1 MSLAR
6 PVRLLA
12 VAAVAIGAAVVVR
25 STLLAPKA
33 VAVSVQAAA
42 PGKVEETVSNSKA
55 GTVKSR
61 RRATLSPE
69 IGGRL
74 AEVAVTK
81 GQRVKKGDLLLRL
94 AGEELAAQVSLRE
107 RTLDAVLAAER
118 EACTGAD
125 LAAREYERSRKLSED
140 EVVSASLLDQA
151 VTKKKG
157 SRAACEAAAAR
168 IGEARA
174 ALGVARVALS
184 RTALR
189 APFDG
194 VVAEISAEEGEYVT
208 PSPPGLP
215 IPPVLEI
222 FDPDALYLSV
232 PLDEVDVGRVKVGQT
247 VRATLDAYPGRTFPG
262 TVARVASYVLDKV
275 EQNRTFE
282 VEVTLADPAFA
293 ATLAPGTSADVEVVL
308 ASKDGILRFPR
319 TALIDGRR
327 VLVLVGGRLEP
338 REVRTGLMNWE
349 WVEAREGLAAGD
361 LVVVSLDRPEV
372 KAGARAVAETT
383 SPRAP

>member
-1 MSLAR
+1 MSFSSR
-6 PVRLLA
+6 PVRFLALAAVA
-12 VAAVAIGAAVVVR
+12 VAAAIVVR
-25 STLLAPKA
+25 LTLLAPKA
-33 VAVSVQAAA
+33 VPVAVQRAAL
-42 PGKVEETVSNSKA
+42 GKVEESVSNSKA

-61 RRATLSPE
+61 HRATLSPE

-74 AEVAVTK
+74 AEVAVKK
-81 GQRVKKGDLLLRL
+81 GQRVRKGAVLLRL
-94 AGEELAAQVSLRE
+94 ANEELSAQVGLRE

-125 LAAREYERSRKLSED
+125 LAAREYERTQRLSD
-140 EVVSASLLDQA
+140 GEVVSASLLDQA
-151 VTKKKG
+151 ATRKRG

-174 ALGVARVALS
+174 ALVVARVALE

-194 VVAEISAEEGEYVT
+194 VVAEISAEEGEWVT

-222 FDPDALYLSV
+222 FDPDSLYVSV
-232 PLDEVDVGRVKVGQT
+232 PLDEVDVGRVKTGQT
-247 VRATLDAYPGRTFPG
+247 VRVTFDAFPGKVFPG
-262 TVARVASYVLDKV
+262 TVARVSSYVLDKV

-282 VEVTLADPAFA
+282 VEVSLADPAFA

-308 ASKDGILRFPR
+308 ASKESILRFPR
-319 TALIDGRR
+319 TALIEGRR
-327 VLVLVGGRLEP
+327 VLVLSQGQLVARD
-338 REVRTGLMNWE
+338 VKTGLMNWE
-349 WVEAREGLAAGD
+349 WVEAREGLSAGD

-372 KAGARAVAETT
+372 KAGARAVAEAT
-383 SPRAP
+383 PGP

>member
-1 MSLAR
+1 MSFAR

-12 VAAVAIGAAVVVR
+12 VAAVAIGAVVVVR
-25 STLLAPKA
+25 STLLAPRA
-33 VAVSVQAAA
+33 IGVTVQAAA

-74 AEVAVTK
+74 AEVAVRK
-81 GQRVKKGDLLLRL
+81 GQRVKKGDVLLRL
-94 AGEELAAQVSLRE
+94 ANEELSAQLGLRE
-107 RTLDAVLAAER
+107 RTLEAAMAAER

-140 EVVSASLLDQA
+140 EVVSASLLDQV

-157 SRAACEAAAAR
+157 ARAACEAAAAR

-174 ALGVARVALS
+174 ALAVAQVALS

-232 PLDEVDVGRVKVGQT
+232 PLDEVDVGRVRVGQT
-247 VRATLDAYPGRTFPG
+247 VRATLDAYPGKVFPG

-327 VLVLVGGRLEP
+327 VLVLAGGRLEP
-338 REVRTGLMNWE
+338 REVKTGLMNWE

-372 KAGARAVAETT
+372 KAGARAVAEKPTV
-383 SPRAP
+383 P

>member
-1 MSLAR
+1 MSFASR

-12 VAAVAIGAAVVVR
+12 MAAVAIGAAGVVR

-33 VAVSVQAAA
+33 VAVSVQAVAS
-42 PGKVEETVSNSKA
+42 GKVEESVSNSKA

-74 AEVAVTK
+74 AEVAVRK
-81 GQRVKKGDLLLRL
+81 GQRVKKGDVLLRL
-94 AGEELAAQVSLRE
+94 ANEELSAQLGLRE
-107 RTLDAVLAAER
+107 RTLEAVLAAER

-125 LAAREYERSRKLSED
+125 LAAREFERSRKLSED

-151 VTKKKG
+151 ATRKKG

-174 ALGVARVALS
+174 ALEVARVALS

-232 PLDEVDVGRVKVGQT
+232 PLDEVDVGRVKVGQA
-247 VRATLDAYPGRTFPG
+247 VRATLDAYPGRVFPG
-262 TVARVASYVLDKV
+262 AVTRVASYVLDKV

-282 VEVTLADPAFA
+282 VEVSLADPVFA
-293 ATLAPGTSADVEVVL
+293 ASLAPGTSADVEVVL
-308 ASKDGILRFPR
+308 ASKEQVLRFPR
-319 TALIDGRR
+319 SALIDARR
-327 VLVLVGGRLEP
+327 VLVLAGGRLAA
-338 REVRTGLMNWE
+338 RDVKTGLMNWE
-349 WVEAREGLAAGD
+349 WVEAREGLSAGD

-372 KAGARAVAETT
+372 KAGARAVAEKPT
-383 SPRAP
+383 SP